1 VEAEGNLSSIYWHSY
16 LVKFK
21 MLLNSVFIVLPVE
34 FVDDR
39 IIVKILCFILLR
51 DFLNRKMSQK
61 KYFPRPLV
69 LAIGVQL

>member
-1 VEAEGNLSSIYWHSY
+1 
-16 LVKFK
+16 
-21 MLLNSVFIVLPVE
+21 MLLVFGSVFFCIGLPVE

-51 DFLNRKMSQK
+51 DFLNRQISQK